1 MLLKVATDDI
11 LHALSIINLYLKCV
25 LLRLDLL
32 TKLQNSHEDLDKESL
47 LFLAI
52 RSHEQISF
60 ADMTYDQ

>member
-1 MLLKVATDDI
+1 MCLAEVRFADKTA
-11 LHALSIINLYLKCV
+11 K
-25 LLRLDLL
+25 
-32 TKLQNSHEDLDKESL
+32 NSHEDLDKESL